1 MPVRLNII
9 MEEGVYKRLKHQVP
23 PKRMSAFINEAVRT
37 KLLPDQAVLDAA
49 YQAAR
54 KEDWRKTLTQDWDV
68 SETEAW
74 PE

>member
-9 MEEGVYKRLKHQVP
+9 MEEAVYKRLKNQVP

-37 KLLPDQAVLDAA
+37 RLLPDKAALDAA
-49 YQAAR
+49 YRAAR
-54 KEDWRKTLTQDWDV
+54 KEGWRKSFTQDWGV
-68 SETEAW
+68 SEAEGW